1 MKKDNNNNNL
11 PPQTEQSAATTTTQD
26 RPSRG
31 LKLQSNVK
39 AGIFTNPP
47 GILRNSDDPEQLD

>member
-1 MKKDNNNNNL
+1 MKKDNNNSNL
-11 PPQTEQSAATTTTQD
+11 PVQTEQSATTQD

-39 AGIFTNPP
+39 AGLWTNPP
-47 GILRNSDDPEQLD
+47 GILRNSDTPEVIDGE